1 MRFSKAYNKDIF
13 CLEGDWSKN
22 LREQT
27 SVHAVLMFLKQNRD
41 INFIHRHCGTK
52 ENLEYY
58 LNQVRLRKYKNFS
71 IIYIAFHGKSNEILI
86 GKERVSLDELADM
99 LGPNCHDKIIHFGT
113 CHTLNTDL
121 RNIKRFLRKT
131 NALCVCGFGKEIKFV
146 EGCVFDI
153 LLIDMLQ
160 EFRNIETVLQR
171 IKLYYSSLAKKLE
184 FKLVY
189 LNS

>member
-1 MRFSKAYNKDIF
+1 MILAKSYNKEVF

-22 LREQT
+22 LKQQT
-27 SVHAVLMFLKQNRD
+27 SVQEVLTFLKKNRD
-41 INFIHRHCGTK
+41 INYIHRHCGTR

-58 LNQVRLRKYKNFS
+58 LKQWKHRRYKNYS
-71 IIYIAFHGKSNEILI
+71 ILYIAFHGKPNQILI
-86 GKERVSLDELADM
+86 GNDSLTLEDFAKI
-99 LGPNCHDKIIHFGT
+99 LGPRCHNKIIHFGT

-121 RNIKRFLRKT
+121 RHIKKFLRDT

-160 EFRNIETVLQR
+160 EYKDITRVKAHINV
-171 IKLYYSSLAKKLE
+171 YYRTLAKKLE
-184 FKLVY
+184 FKLVH
-189 LNS
+189 L

>member
-1 MRFSKAYNKDIF
+1 MRFSKSYNKDIF
-13 CLEGDWSKN
+13 CLEGDWTKN
-22 LREQT
+22 LKDQN
-27 SVHAVLMFLKQNRD
+27 SVQAVLMFLKQNRD
-41 INFIHRHCGTK
+41 ISFIHRHCGTK
-52 ENLEYY
+52 QNLAFY
-58 LNQVRLRKYKNFS
+58 LQQAQLRKYKNYS
-71 IIYIAFHGKSNEILI
+71 IIYLAFHGKPHEILI
-86 GKERVSLDELADM
+86 GKDKITLDELADM
-99 LGPNCHDKIIHFGT
+99 LGPNCHNKIIHLGS

-131 NALCVCGFGKEIKFV
+131 NALCICGFGIEIKFV

-160 EFRNIETVLQR
+160 EFRNIATVQQR

-189 LNS
+189 LQ